1 MAISPSID
9 SIFAGIL
16 KHIVFLFRSKINK
29 MAGLK
34 AKGLILACERVQ
46 NFQVAFGKSMRFYPK
61 KQNPI
66 EGFVILL
73 KTIGKYL

>member
-1 MAISPSID
+1 
-9 SIFAGIL
+9 
-16 KHIVFLFRSKINK
+16 